1 MAGSCIRNCDFVRR
15 PNHLPGAKEVKYILI
30 IPAVLL
36 GAAVAL
42 YVWAVRQPN
51 VFENMDEAYN

>member
-15 PNHLPGAKEVKYILI
+15 QNHLPGAKEVKYILI

-42 YVWAVRQPN
+42 YVWVLTQPN
-51 VFENMDEAYN
+51 VFEEAAE